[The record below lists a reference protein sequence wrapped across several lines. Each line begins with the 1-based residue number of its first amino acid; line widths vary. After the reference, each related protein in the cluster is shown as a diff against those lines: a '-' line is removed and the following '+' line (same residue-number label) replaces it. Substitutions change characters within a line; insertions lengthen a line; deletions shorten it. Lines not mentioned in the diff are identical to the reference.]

1 MNKVIT
7 FNKSNHLYFWPRFIV
22 LFLCLFSFLFSIFYF
37 YKHSESEIKINQ
49 IKTEQSALISA
60 QKKYIAMT
68 LNSIGKDLLLLS
80 DFIEINKA
88 YQRHDKKLI
97 KLAELN
103 TLALSLRQG
112 LYDQLRYLDLD
123 GNEIIRIN
131 YNDGVPAIVSK
142 DHLQNKRNRYYFKD
156 SLKLHDGEIYISI
169 LDLNIEHGEIEL
181 PYKPMIRLATPVFD
195 EYGKKRGV
203 VVLNYLAEHL
213 LDGLK
218 IFSLE
223 ERNHHMLINSDD
235 YFLIYDKRPELEF
248 AFMFGENADKKY
260 SAIYPKT
267 YECFKSRSKGQYLIG
282 SGILTF
288 DSVFSYPKDIETNK
302 HVSIIK
308 QDSCWRLITF
318 VPRAPIWSLEK
329 IDKSELLI
337 VISLFLFSLLMAL
350 LIAQLQLKKRMN
362 HNKIKKLA
370 HHDSLTGL
378 INRGYFKKLFHWK
391 MQSARKDDSKLALIY
406 IDLDGFK
413 DLNDNFGHSAGDL
426 ALKAVAKNLYSAFTD
441 NAYVARLGGDEFAV
455 LIYDLV
461 EQQTAITQV
470 EKFIE
475 NSNTP
480 LMLEEMPYY
489 LSTSI
494 GIAFFPEHGGCIN
507 DVMHNADA
515 AMYDIKRSGKNGF
528 KVFEL

>member
-1 MNKVIT
+1 MIT
-7 FNKSNHLYFWPRFIV
+7 FNKSNNLFFWPRFIV

-37 YKHSESEIKINQ
+37 YKYSESEIKINQ
-49 IKTEQSALISA
+49 IKTEQRALISA
-60 QKKYIAMT
+60 QQKYIAMT

-97 KLAELN
+97 KLAELS
-103 TLALSLRQG
+103 TLALSLRKG

-131 YNDGVPAIVSK
+131 YNNGIPSIIPK
-142 DHLQNKRNRYYFKD
+142 NQLQNKRNRYYFKD
-156 SLKLHDGEIYISI
+156 SLKLKDSEIYISI
-169 LDLNIEHGEIEL
+169 LDLNIEHGKIEQ
-181 PYKPMIRLATPVFD
+181 PYKPMIRLTTPVFD

-203 VVLNYLAEHL
+203 VILNYLAEHL

-218 IFSLE
+218 LFSLE
-223 ERNHHMLINSDD
+223 QRNHHMLINSDD

-260 SAIYPKT
+260 SAIYQKT
-267 YECFKSRSKGQYLIG
+267 YQCFKDRQQGQYVIG

-288 DSVFSYPKDIETNK
+288 DSVFSYPKYIETNK
-302 HVSIIK
+302 SVSIIN

-318 VPRAPIWSLEK
+318 VPSVPIWNLEN

-337 VISLFLFSLLMAL
+337 VIYLFLFSLLIAL

-362 HNKIKKLA
+362 HNEIKKLA

-391 MQSARKDDSKLALIY
+391 MQSARQDNTKLALIY

-426 ALKAVAKNLYSAFTD
+426 ALKAIAKNLYSAFSD

-455 LIYDLV
+455 LIYDLT
-461 EQQTAITQV
+461 EHQTAISQV
-470 EKFIE
+470 EQFIK
-475 NSNTP
+475 NSHAP
-480 LMLEEMPYY
+480 LILEEMSYH

-515 AMYDIKRSGKNGF
+515 AMYEIKRSGKNSF
-528 KVFEL
+528 KIFEL

>member
-1 MNKVIT
+1 
-7 FNKSNHLYFWPRFIV
+7 
-22 LFLCLFSFLFSIFYF
+22 
-37 YKHSESEIKINQ
+37 
-49 IKTEQSALISA
+49 
-60 QKKYIAMT
+60 MT

-131 YNDGVPAIVSK
+131 YNNGIPSIIPK
-142 DHLQNKRNRYYFKD
+142 NQLQNKRNRYYFKN
-156 SLKLHDGEIYISI
+156 SLKLKDSEIYISI
-169 LDLNIEHGEIEL
+169 LDLNIEHGKIEQ
-181 PYKPMIRLATPVFD
+181 PHKPMIRLATPVFD

-203 VVLNYLAEHL
+203 VILNYLAEHL

-218 IFSLE
+218 LFSLE
-223 ERNHHMLINSDD
+223 QRNHHMLINSDD

-267 YECFKSRSKGQYLIG
+267 YQCFKDRQQGQYVIG

-302 HVSIIK
+302 AVSIIN

-318 VPRAPIWSLEK
+318 VPSAPIWNLEK

-337 VISLFLFSLLMAL
+337 VISLFLFS
-350 LIAQLQLKKRMN
+350 
-362 HNKIKKLA
+362 
-370 HHDSLTGL
+370 
-378 INRGYFKKLFHWK
+378 
-391 MQSARKDDSKLALIY
+391 
-406 IDLDGFK
+406 
-413 DLNDNFGHSAGDL
+413 
-426 ALKAVAKNLYSAFTD
+426 
-441 NAYVARLGGDEFAV
+441 
-455 LIYDLV
+455 
-461 EQQTAITQV
+461 
-470 EKFIE
+470 
-475 NSNTP
+475 
-480 LMLEEMPYY
+480 
-489 LSTSI
+489 
-494 GIAFFPEHGGCIN
+494 
-507 DVMHNADA
+507 
-515 AMYDIKRSGKNGF
+515 
-528 KVFEL
+528 

>member
-1 MNKVIT
+1 MIT
-7 FNKSNHLYFWPRFIV
+7 FNKSNNLFFWPRFIV

-49 IKTEQSALISA
+49 IKTEQRALISA
-60 QKKYIAMT
+60 QKKYIAIS

-80 DFIEINKA
+80 DFIAINKA
-88 YQRHDKKLI
+88 YERHDNKLI

-103 TLALSLRQG
+103 TLALSLRKG

-131 YNDGVPAIVSK
+131 YNNGIPSIVSK
-142 DHLQNKRNRYYFKD
+142 SQLQNKHNRYYFKD
-156 SLKLHDGEIYISI
+156 SLKLKEGQIYISI
-169 LDLNIEHGEIEL
+169 LDLNIEHGKIEQ

-203 VVLNYLAEHL
+203 VILNYLAEHL

-218 IFSLE
+218 RFSLE
-223 ERNHHMLINSDD
+223 QKNHHMLINSDD

-260 SAIYPKT
+260 SAIYPNT
-267 YECFKSRSKGQYLIG
+267 YKYLKKRQQGQYVID

-288 DSVFSYPKDIETNK
+288 DSVFPYPRNIEANEA
-302 HVSIIK
+302 VSIIN

-318 VPRAPIWSLEK
+318 VPRAPIWSLDK
-329 IDKSELLI
+329 INKNEFLI
-337 VISLFLFSLLMAL
+337 VFSLFIFSLLVAL
-350 LIAQLQLKKRMN
+350 LIAQLQLKKRIN
-362 HNKIKKLA
+362 HNEIKKLA

-391 MQSARKDDSKLALIY
+391 MQSARKDDSDLAFIY

-426 ALKAVAKNLYSAFTD
+426 ALKAIAKNLYSAFSD

-455 LIYDLV
+455 LIYDLI
-461 EQQTAITQV
+461 EHQTAISQV
-470 EKFIE
+470 ELFIK
-475 NSNTP
+475 NTHIP
-480 LMLEEMPYY
+480 LMLEEMPYH

-494 GIAFFPEHGGCIN
+494 GIAFFPEHGTSIN

-515 AMYDIKRSGKNGF
+515 AMYEIKRSRKNGY
-528 KVFEL
+528 KIFE

>member
-7 FNKSNHLYFWPRFIV
+7 FNKSNKLFFWPRFIG
-22 LFLCLFSFLFSIFYF
+22 LFLCLFLFLFSIFYF
-37 YKHSESEIKINQ
+37 YKHSESELHLNK

-88 YQRHDKKLI
+88 YKKNDKKLI

-103 TLALSLRQG
+103 TLALSLRKG
-112 LYDQLRYLDLD
+112 LYDQLRYLDLN

-131 YNDGVPAIVSK
+131 YNDGIPTIVPK
-142 DHLQNKRNRYYFKD
+142 NQLQNKRSRYYFKD
-156 SLKLHDGEIYISI
+156 SLTLDDGEIYISI
-169 LDLNIEHGEIEL
+169 LDLNVEHGEIEE
-181 PYKPMIRLATPVFD
+181 PHKPMIRLATPVFD
-195 EYGKKRGV
+195 EQGKKRGV
-203 VVLNYLAEHL
+203 VILNYLAEHL

-223 ERNHHMLINSDD
+223 QKNHHMLINSDD
-235 YFLIYDKRPELEF
+235 YFLIYDKKPELEF
-248 AFMFGENADKKY
+248 AFMFGKNEDKKY
-260 SAIYPKT
+260 SAIYPNT
-267 YECFKSRSKGQYLIG
+267 YPCLQKRSKGQYVID

-288 DSVFSYPKDIETNK
+288 DSVFSYPENVKANNEI
-302 HVSIIK
+302 SIVN

-318 VPRAPIWSLEK
+318 VPNAPIWSLENLN
-329 IDKSELLI
+329 DSGFLI
-337 VISLFLFSLLMAL
+337 MLCLFLFSLLVSL
-350 LIAQLQLKKRMN
+350 LIAQLLLKKRIS
-362 HNKIKKLA
+362 HNAIKRLA

-391 MQSARKDDSKLALIY
+391 MQNARKEQTILALIY

-426 ALKAVAKNLYSAFTD
+426 ALKAIAKNLYSAFST

-455 LIYDLV
+455 LIYDLTDTQSAIIQV
-461 EQQTAITQV
+461 EQ
-470 EKFIE
+470 FI
-475 NSNTP
+475 NNTNEP
-480 LMLEEMPYY
+480 LMLEEMPYQ

-494 GIAFFPEHGGCIN
+494 GIAFFPEHGNCIN
-507 DVMHNADA
+507 EIMHNADA
-515 AMYDIKRSGKNGF
+515 AMYEIKHSGKNGF
-528 KVFEL
+528 KIYTP

>member
-1 MNKVIT
+1 MIT
-7 FNKSNHLYFWPRFIV
+7 FNKSNNLFFWSRFIV

-37 YKHSESEIKINQ
+37 YKLSESEIKINQ

-68 LNSIGKDLLLLS
+68 LNNIGKDLLLLS

-88 YQRHDKKLI
+88 YKADNNKLT

-103 TLALSLRQG
+103 TLALSLRKG

-131 YNDGVPAIVSK
+131 YNNGVPAVVPK
-142 DHLQNKRNRYYFKD
+142 NQLQNKYDRYYFQD
-156 SLKLHDGEIYISI
+156 SLKLNDSEIYISI
-169 LDLNIEHGEIEL
+169 LDLNIEHGEIEK
-181 PYKPMIRLATPVFD
+181 PYKPMIRLVTPVFD
-195 EYGKKRGV
+195 EYGKKRGLV
-203 VVLNYLAEHL
+203 ILNYLAEHL

-218 IFSLE
+218 LFSLE
-223 ERNHHMLINSDD
+223 QKNHHMLINNDD

-267 YECFKSRSKGQYLIG
+267 YKCFKDRPQGQYVIG

-288 DSVFSYPKDIETNK
+288 DSVFSYPKNIKTDK
-302 HVSIIK
+302 DVSIIN
-308 QDSCWRLITF
+308 QDTCWRLVTF
-318 VPRAPIWSLEK
+318 VPKVPLWSLDK
-329 IDKSELLI
+329 IGKRELLI
-337 VISLFLFSLLMAL
+337 VISLLLFSVIMSL
-350 LIAQLQLKKRMN
+350 LITQLQLRKRMN

-391 MQSARKDDSKLALIY
+391 MQSARKDDTKLALIY

-426 ALKAVAKNLYSAFTD
+426 ALKAIAKNLYSAFSENT
-441 NAYVARLGGDEFAV
+441 YVARLGGDEFAV
-455 LIYDLV
+455 LIYDLT
-461 EQQTAITQV
+461 EQQTAISQV
-470 EKFIE
+470 EQFIG
-475 NSNTP
+475 NSNKP
-480 LMLEEMPYY
+480 LMLEDMSYH

-507 DVMHNADA
+507 DLMHNADA
-515 AMYDIKRSGKNGF
+515 SMYEIKRSGKNGF
-528 KVFEL
+528 QVFS